1 MRGKGA
7 AEAASVETV
16 MNSVGG
22 IPSIGQ
28 TAPVNVAPTPVER
41 PPEQREL
48 IQAVKALN
56 AAEVF
61 GDKNEVTFILDQKTR
76 RPVVRIVDRN
86 TNQLIRQ
93 IPPEYA
99 LRMAENLK
107 PGAYPAD
114 DGL

>member
-1 MRGKGA
+1 
-7 AEAASVETV
+7 

-22 IPSIGQ
+22 VPSVGQ
-28 TAPVNVAPTPVER
+28 AAPVNLSPTPVER

-86 TNQLIRQ
+86 TNQVIRQ

-99 LRMAENLK
+99 LRMAEDLK
-107 PGAYPAD
+107 PGPHTMD
-114 DGL
+114 EDL

>member
-1 MRGKGA
+1 
-7 AEAASVETV
+7 
-16 MNSVGG
+16 MNNVGG
-22 IPSIGQ
+22 VPSIGQ
-28 TAPVNVAPTPVER
+28 AAPVSLAPTPVER

-56 AAEVF
+56 AAETF

-76 RPVVRIVDRN
+76 RPVVRIVDRS
-86 TNQLIRQ
+86 TNQVIRQ

-99 LRMAENLK
+99 LRMAEDLK
-107 PGAYPAD
+107 PGAQTAD

>member
-1 MRGKGA
+1 
-7 AEAASVETV
+7 

-28 TAPVNVAPTPVER
+28 TAPVSLSPSPVAR

-56 AAEVF
+56 AAEIF
-61 GDKNEVTFILDQKTR
+61 GDKNEVTFILDRVTR
-76 RPVVRIVDRN
+76 RAVVRIVDRA
-86 TNQLIRQ
+86 TNRVIRQ

-99 LRMAENLK
+99 LRMAEDLK
-107 PGAYPAD
+107 PGEQQAGED
-114 DGL
+114 L

>member
-1 MRGKGA
+1 
-7 AEAASVETV
+7 

-28 TAPVNVAPTPVER
+28 TAPVNAAPTPVER

-86 TNQLIRQ
+86 TNQVIRQ

>member
-1 MRGKGA
+1 
-7 AEAASVETV
+7 

-28 TAPVNVAPTPVER
+28 TAPVNVAPTPAER

-56 AAEVF
+56 AAEAF
-61 GDKNEVTFILDQKTR
+61 GDKNEVTLILDQKTR
-76 RPVVRIVDRN
+76 RPVVRIVSRD

-99 LRMAENLK
+99 LRMAEDLK
-107 PGAYPAD
+107 PGVHSAD

>member
-1 MRGKGA
+1 
-7 AEAASVETV
+7 

-22 IPSIGQ
+22 IPSIGH
-28 TAPVNVAPTPVER
+28 TAPVAVAPTPVER

-56 AAEVF
+56 AAETF
-61 GDKNEVTFILDQKTR
+61 GNRNEVTFVLDQKTR
-76 RPVVRIVDRN
+76 RPVVRIVDRD

-99 LRMAENLK
+99 LRMAEDLK
-107 PGAYPAD
+107 PGAYSAD

>member
-16 MNSVGG
+16 MNSVVGV
-22 IPSIGQ
+22 PSIGQ
-28 TAPVNVAPTPVER
+28 TAPVSVAPTPVER

-56 AAEVF
+56 AAEMF
-61 GDKNEVTFILDQKTR
+61 GDKNEVTFVLDQKTR
-76 RPVVRIVDRN
+76 RPVVRIVERD
-86 TNQLIRQ
+86 TNQLVRQ
-93 IPPEYA
+93 IPQEYA
-99 LRMAENLK
+99 LRMAEDLK
-107 PGAYPAD
+107 PGVHSPD